1 MRWNMLGLST
11 EEICNRV
18 LSILPSLPVVVKDF
32 KAVDIQYTNNSVFPM
47 NRGVIVLDLNDVI
60 DASYNPTKKTFVY
73 CLWEKGHHK
82 FLSVWE
88 WVPLMDSGCLRS
100 PLLTL
105 QHTHYHL
112 SGTMRKVYPLLQKQ
126 LHDVCWTEASNQ
138 DFYRGYW
145 LLFVF

>member
-73 CLWEKGHHK
+73 CL
-82 FLSVWE
+82 
-88 WVPLMDSGCLRS
+88 
-100 PLLTL
+100 
-105 QHTHYHL
+105 
-112 SGTMRKVYPLLQKQ
+112 
-126 LHDVCWTEASNQ
+126 
-138 DFYRGYW
+138 
-145 LLFVF
+145 